1 MAPDLHATDVGGT
14 IRAMQLISPETVARM
29 AAYQDQLARAEA
41 LGAAHLAE
49 AFAGAPKAMGVH
61 EIDRE
66 TRIVRVNDEELALLG
81 YSRAEMVGHPALEF
95 IVMSETAERAIS
107 RKLGEQQELK
117 PLVRAFKRKDG
128 VAIPLVLLDRHL
140 RNAAGEIVGLRTVL
154 TPAEG
159 ALVEG

>member
-1 MAPDLHATDVGGT
+1 LHAIRAGGT
-14 IRAMQLISPETVARM
+14 IRTMQLISPETVARM
-29 AAYQDQLARAEA
+29 AAYQDQLAEAEA
-41 LGAAHLAE
+41 LGAARLAE
-49 AFAGAPKAMGVH
+49 AFGRAPKAMGVH

-66 TRIVRVNDEELALLG
+66 TRIVRVNDEELTLLG
-81 YSRAEMVGHPALEF
+81 YTREEMVGHLALEF
-95 IVMSETAERAIS
+95 IVMNETAERAIA
-107 RKLGEQQELK
+107 RKLSEQQELK

-140 RNAAGEIVGLRTVL
+140 RNAPGEIVGLRTVL